1 MEGVVAAQSD
11 TTAYHTQHER
21 HKRKQNQTEDTKAVI
36 SGGPEN
42 SLGGKRPEYAMIPPR
57 KRIKIM
63 EKCKEKGEI
72 KAGR

>member
-1 MEGVVAAQSD
+1 MEGVAGAQPD
-11 TTAYHTQHER
+11 TTVYHTQRER
-21 HKRKQNQTEDTKAVI
+21 HNRKQNRTEDTKAVI
-36 SGGPEN
+36 SGPEN